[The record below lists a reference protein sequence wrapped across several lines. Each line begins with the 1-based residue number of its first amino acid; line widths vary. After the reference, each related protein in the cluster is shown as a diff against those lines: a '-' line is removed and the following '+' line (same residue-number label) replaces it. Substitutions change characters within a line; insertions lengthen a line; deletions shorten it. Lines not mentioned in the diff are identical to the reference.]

1 MDVYDYIK
9 FFAAFAL
16 VMGLMAGLA
25 LILKKL
31 NLGNI
36 GITPDSKR
44 RIKIVETLPLDARRK
59 AVLIRRDDV
68 DHLVILGP
76 SGETVVETNIKAK
89 DV

>member
-1 MDVYDYIK
+1 MDTYDYIK

-16 VMGLMAGLA
+16 VMGLMGGLA
-25 LILKKL
+25 LLLKKL

-36 GITPDSKR
+36 GITADSKR
-44 RIKIVETLPLDARRK
+44 RVRIVETLPLDARRK

>member
-25 LILKKL
+25 LLLKKL

-36 GITPDSKR
+36 GVTGNEKR
-44 RIKIVETLPLDARRK
+44 RLKIVEILSLDARRK
-59 AVLIRRDDV
+59 AVLIRRDDAE
-68 DHLVILGP
+68 HLVILGP

-89 DV
+89 DI

>member
-25 LILKKL
+25 LLLKKL

-36 GITPDSKR
+36 GIAQDAKR
-44 RIKIVETLPLDARRK
+44 RLNIIEVLPLDPRRK
-59 AVLIRRDDV
+59 AVLIRRDDAE
-68 DHLVILGP
+68 HLVILGP

-89 DV
+89 NV